1 MKTYGQFCPVAKA
14 AEIFGQRWTPLIIR
28 ELLMGSRRFSELEY
42 GLPRIPRSLL
52 TLRLRTL
59 EDAGVVTRKAE
70 GSSKRAEY
78 HLTEAGADLI
88 EVVMKLGEWG
98 QKWANHDIG
107 LKDVDPA
114 LLVWD
119 MHRRVKIELL
129 PEERVVVQL
138 DFHGAA
144 KGTYWLVLERPE
156 PSACMWDPGFEVDL
170 FVTADTIAIHRAWMG
185 MTSFAECV
193 DDGLIELDGL
203 AAYVKA
209 FPGWFKLSVFSD
221 VKPAGKTG

>member
-1 MKTYGQFCPVAKA
+1 MTQ
-14 AEIFGQRWTPLIIR
+14 
-28 ELLMGSRRFSELEY
+28 
-42 GLPRIPRSLL
+42 
-52 TLRLRTL
+52 RLRTL
-59 EDAGVVTRKAE
+59 EDAGLLTRKTV
-70 GSSKRAEY
+70 GDGKRAEY
-78 HLTEAGADLI
+78 HLTEAGADLFA
-88 EVVMKLGEWG
+88 VVKGLGDWG
-98 QKWANHDIG
+98 QKWVNHKIG
-107 LKDVDPA
+107 HEDTDPA

-119 MHRRVKIELL
+119 MHRRVNIELL

-144 KGTYWLVLERPE
+144 KGTYWLVLEQPE
-156 PSACMWDPGFEVDL
+156 PSVCMWDPGFEVDL
-170 FVTADTIAIHRAWMG
+170 FVDADTIAIHRAWMG

-193 DDGLIELDGL
+193 DSGLIELDGL